1 MYVFL
6 VKSLKFICVLNLGVF
21 AVYIFCCENLWV
33 FGFISFATSFQ
44 ARVFFN
50 LSAWHFVI
58 KHRMFSYT
66 LFVSFSSKM
75 EDAILL
81 STSLDH
87 GTSRTWFFLSLS
99 LPWLTCVKCKCK
111 RKIMQAMTVC
121 SHLRCICIWMCWC
134 CSLLYF
140 IALAFE
146 CEPGLIFGL

>member
-1 MYVFL
+1 MQQKMYVFL
-6 VKSLKFICVLNLGVF
+6 VKSLKFISVLNLGVF
-21 AVYIFCCENLWV
+21 AVYIFCCGNLWV

-50 LSAWHFVI
+50 LSTWCFVI

-87 GTSRTWFFLSLS
+87 GTSRTWVFFIIVITLAYMCEMQMQAQNNASHDSVFALA
-99 LPWLTCVKCKCK
+99 LHLHLNVLMLFTCVFY
-111 RKIMQAMTVC
+111 C
-121 SHLRCICIWMCWC
+121 SCI
-134 CSLLYF
+134 
-140 IALAFE
+140 
-146 CEPGLIFGL
+146 